1 MVNMSDR
8 LLMMAQNIKQGET
21 MADIG
26 TDHGF
31 LALYLVEKNICP
43 KTILADISKG
53 SLDKARKNVDEF
65 VVHMGNENLEDRF
78 EFRLGN
84 GIDILEPAEVD
95 VVCIAGMGGALI
107 AEILNCDIRKS
118 KSFNKLILQPRNGQI
133 KLRRWLYENDFKIE
147 KNLLAEEGK
156 FICEVIIAVPARG
169 NETAIKQKPD
179 DFECEFPENMFEHS
193 PKEAEEFAG
202 RKIKADLMIL
212 ESIGHRD
219 PERSERIASHAQYL
233 EKLLEK
239 RRQR

>member
-1 MVNMSDR
+1 MINMSDR
-8 LLMMAQNIKQGET
+8 LLLMAQNIKQGET

-31 LALYLVEKNICP
+31 LALYLIEKNISP

-53 SLDKARKNVDEF
+53 SLDKARKNVNEF
-65 VVHMGNENLEDRF
+65 VIHMGNEGLKDRF

-84 GIDILEPAEVD
+84 GIDILKSAEVD

-107 AEILNCDIRKS
+107 AEILNADIAKA
-118 KSFNKLILQPRNGQI
+118 KSFKKLILQPRNGQI
-133 KLRRWLYENDFKIE
+133 KLRRWLYENSFIIE

-156 FICEVIIAVPARG
+156 FICEVIVATPAKS
-169 NETAIKQKPD
+169 NIVAMVKEPD
-179 DFECEFPENMFEHS
+179 DFECEFPENMFDHS
-193 PKEAEEFAG
+193 PKEAEEFAK
-202 RKIKADLMIL
+202 RKLKADLMIL

-219 PERSERIASHAQYL
+219 PERSRRIASHAQYL